1 MASLTPVSAHHPAG
15 LLPSGQLWL
24 PQASLSACVRGYM
37 VRNTLGHTLTAAQR
51 VNYFPASPLCSLSWW
66 FEGRSLTLQ
75 SDDPGRMPDERSPNT
90 PLPGRWVLGGPQLRP
105 SASWCPGPA
114 HAMMVLFLPDALR
127 MLTGLAP
134 VDLADRFVDAE
145 AVLPQD
151 WLEICQQV
159 QSLPDDRQRVDC
171 LEKFLDPR
179 WQTCRPDTHPGAQRV
194 MDWATH
200 LAQRVAAS
208 TAGRCMR
215 TSERQI
221 RGWSGMPLR
230 ELRGIGRSEQAFFDT
245 LTTVDNG
252 QTLRWADIAVG
263 AGYSDQSHLC
273 RVTKRIT
280 GFTPQVLYEGMQTEE
295 AFWAYRLWTGA

>member
-1 MASLTPVSAHHPAG
+1 
-15 LLPSGQLWL
+15 
-24 PQASLSACVRGYM
+24 
-37 VRNTLGHTLTAAQR
+37 
-51 VNYFPASPLCSLSWW
+51 
-66 FEGRSLTLQ
+66 
-75 SDDPGRMPDERSPNT
+75 
-90 PLPGRWVLGGPQLRP
+90 
-105 SASWCPGPA
+105 
-114 HAMMVLFLPDALR
+114 
-127 MLTGLAP
+127 
-134 VDLADRFVDAE
+134 
-145 AVLPQD
+145 
-151 WLEICQQV
+151 
-159 QSLPDDRQRVDC
+159 
-171 LEKFLDPR
+171 
-179 WQTCRPDTHPGAQRV
+179 
-194 MDWATH
+194 
-200 LAQRVAAS
+200 
-208 TAGRCMR
+208 MR